1 MPVDDHRPE
10 ESGSRP
16 RPDGDRVGVE
26 LRTVRDGV
34 LIATIAGDLDYVV
47 TPRLRR
53 RLAGSV
59 DAAVSVLVLDLDG
72 VTLLSAAA
80 METLLEL
87 DHLAS
92 SFGCEVRVVASTR
105 AVLRPLTLLR
115 LDRRLRL
122 RASVAEAVRD

>member
-1 MPVDDHRPE
+1 MPADDHRPD
-10 ESGSRP
+10 GSCPRP
-16 RPDGDRVGVE
+16 RPDGDQFGVE
-26 LRTVRDGV
+26 LRAARVGV
-34 LIATIAGDLDYVV
+34 LVATIAGDLDYVV

-53 RLAGSV
+53 RLAGAV

-87 DHLAS
+87 DDLAA

-105 AVLRPLTLLR
+105 AVLRPLTLLS

-122 RASVAEAVRD
+122 RASVAEAVQH

>member
-1 MPVDDHRPE
+1 MPVDDHRCD
-10 ESGSRP
+10 ESGSGP
-16 RPDGDRVGVE
+16 LDGDRVGVE
-26 LRTVRDGV
+26 LRTARDGV